1 MKWHVFFIFLI
12 VTFFGGLLFFIPSR
26 NVTIAGGEP
35 SVPDAL
41 IELREAIEVLEEK
54 TAPSATS
61 SLSSSFCVASP
72 DFFDKADEQFCSRP
86 PKANA
91 FRLFEIDLSNG
102 RIFFYE
108 NGLLQKT
115 LPVAYQAPYGAWY
128 QTPTG
133 YFQIGVKRQSFMSS
147 IFPVYMDWAVQLYED
162 FFVHGIPY
170 HPDGTKV
177 TSQFSGGCIRLEDAS
192 AKEFYDLVERGD
204 VVISYT
210 TLQDETLR
218 EGFESPVDQN
228 NFWIRQR
235 FNSPLKTDWRW
246 HEDKRENY
254 IQHAGID
261 FAPNQFVDDLRVRAV
276 HEGRIVSM
284 TLNGDHDRGLG
295 NVIIVRHVIEGE
307 ELYALYGHL
316 DSFEKSLKIG
326 DEVVAGTVLG
336 EMGNTGYGCEYWRIG
351 EDGCSSKE
359 LPDIHL
365 HFEIKSSPT
374 LDAPQE
380 DVCAVEGNEQ
390 GACVGYTSDNPWEK
404 GYKDPLRIIFSDKRV

>member
-1 MKWHVFFIFLI
+1 MKWQFFMIFLG
-12 VTFFGGLLFFIPSR
+12 VTFLGILLFFIPSR

-41 IELREAIEVLEEK
+41 LELREALEVLGEEI
-54 TAPSATS
+54 TPQRAS
-61 SLSSSFCVASP
+61 SVSGSFCVASP
-72 DFFDKADEQFCSRP
+72 DFFDASDEQFCSRP
-86 PKANA
+86 PKADV
-91 FRLFEIDLSNG
+91 FRLFEVDLSNN

-162 FFVHGIPY
+162 FFIHGIPY

-210 TLQDETLR
+210 TLEHETVR
-218 EGFESPVDQN
+218 EGFVSPVDQH

-246 HEDKRENY
+246 YEDKRENY

-261 FAPNQFVDDLRVRAV
+261 FAPNPFVDDVGVRAV
-276 HEGRIVSM
+276 YAGRVVSM
-284 TLNGDHDRGLG
+284 ILNGENDRGLG
-295 NVIIVRHVIEGE
+295 NVVIIRHLIDGE
-307 ELYALYGHL
+307 ELYSLYGHL
-316 DSFEKSLKIG
+316 DSFEASLKIG
-326 DEVVAGTVLG
+326 DEVSAGTILG
-336 EMGNTGYGCEYWRIG
+336 EVGSTGYGCSYWRIG
-351 EDGCSSKE
+351 DDGCSSAE
-359 LPDIHL
+359 LLDRHL
-365 HFEIKSSPT
+365 HFEMKSSPT
-374 LDAPQE
+374 LDAPEE
-380 DVCAVEGNEQ
+380 DVCVIGENKEGS
-390 GACVGYTSDNPWEK
+390 CVGYTSDNPWEK
-404 GYKDPLRIIFSDKRV
+404 GYKDPLPIIFSEKSI